1 MVDVIESAVDTSS
14 KNYIKNKNIMTKL
27 VSDLR
32 NKISSV
38 KTGPAEAVE
47 RHLSRGKLLPRD
59 RIDNLI
65 DPGSPFLEFS
75 PLAAFNLYNNEAP
88 GSGLITGIGRK

>member
-27 VSDLR
+27 VSDLT

-38 KTGPAEAVE
+38 KTGPAEAVA

-75 PLAAFNLYNNEAP
+75 SFEY
-88 GSGLITGIGRK
+88 